1 MKKQSKLACT
11 LLILCTT
18 FAWTGCSDDDNPI
31 RNTPTEDPTPAE
43 PSDSDPHAGHRAEGF
58 WIVNEDW
65 FGHDNGTV
73 NRFKRTGYTTLEPV
87 YRAYR
92 AANDEETFGVTTQFG
107 AIWGDNFYF
116 TSKQGNRLVVAD
128 ARTLKKKAVFTEIGG
143 DGRAFVGLTDRKA
156 YVGHNRGVAVFDI
169 PSLTITRQLEGISSQ
184 TGDMRL
190 AAGKVFVVTQKEG
203 LCVVDPVTDQV
214 LQRID
219 GKFYALTRS
228 LDGRIWVAGKDG
240 FLVINPETMQ
250 QATRPYPDEAAIGSP
265 WGAWR
270 AGSLCASTHRNVL
283 YWIGGGGMVSSG
295 STLYK
300 YEVDS
305 GTAKPVLE
313 TGQTEKGDELMFSGT
328 GVRVD
333 PWTDELVVTLTQS
346 GYGVNYAYNWVCVL
360 DADGKEVLRLPLKG
374 DNGLGSE
381 WSTVNKQENWDDKY
395 FWFPALPV
403 FEDACKPEFT
413 ADNMGLTAGH
423 SGEFDLNDYVKD
435 DDNMP
440 LDMQFSVQTPADFP
454 AKLTVDGHRLKVEAG
469 SRKGTFTFTLVVLS
483 NGVRAE
489 KEMKL
494 NVG

>member
-92 AANDEETFGVTTQFG
+92 AANDGETFGVTTHFG

-169 PSLTITRQLEGISSQ
+169 PSLPITRQLEGISSQ

-228 LDGRIWVAGKDG
+228 LDGRIWVAGKLPSAVRG
-240 FLVINPETMQ
+240 EHGGQAASVPRPIATCSTGLV
-250 QATRPYPDEAAIGSP
+250 AA
-265 WGAWR
+265 AWS
-270 AGSLCASTHRNVL
+270 AAAAHCT
-283 YWIGGGGMVSSG
+283 
-295 STLYK
+295 
-300 YEVDS
+300 
-305 GTAKPVLE
+305 
-313 TGQTEKGDELMFSGT
+313 
-328 GVRVD
+328 
-333 PWTDELVVTLTQS
+333 
-346 GYGVNYAYNWVCVL
+346 
-360 DADGKEVLRLPLKG
+360 
-374 DNGLGSE
+374 
-381 WSTVNKQENWDDKY
+381 
-395 FWFPALPV
+395 
-403 FEDACKPEFT
+403 
-413 ADNMGLTAGH
+413 NMRWTAGQP
-423 SGEFDLNDYVKD
+423 SL
-435 DDNMP
+435 
-440 LDMQFSVQTPADFP
+440 S
-454 AKLTVDGHRLKVEAG
+454 
-469 SRKGTFTFTLVVLS
+469 SRPDRPR
-483 NGVRAE
+483 RA
-489 KEMKL
+489 MS
-494 NVG
+494 